1 MASLRNTVSSTLG
14 TVVTA
19 ADAVT
24 QSINTAVI
32 GVDML
37 NKWAQNEQSKQKANL
52 KYDAA
57 IVEKEAKQ
65 RALMKITD
73 LNLEVANY
81 ISKSDVH
88 AAAWVQAEAELAELM
103 K

>member
-19 ADAVT
+19 ADAVSQT
-24 QSINTAVI
+24 INTAVI

-52 KYDAA
+52 KYDSAL
-57 IVEKEAKQ
+57 VEKEAKQ

-73 LNLEVANY
+73 LNIEVANY

-88 AAAWVQAEAELAELM
+88 AAAWAQAETELTELM

>member
-37 NKWAQNEQSKQKANL
+37 NKWAQNEQAKQKANL

-88 AAAWVQAEAELAELM
+88 ATAWAQAEAELTELM

>member
-1 MASLRNTVSSTLG
+1 MASLRNTVSSALG

-24 QSINTAVI
+24 QTIDTAVV
-32 GVDML
+32 GVNML
-37 NKWAQNEQSKQKANL
+37 NAWALNEQAKQKANL
-52 KYDAA
+52 KYDSAL
-57 IVEKEAKQ
+57 VEKEAKQ
-65 RALMKITD
+65 RALLKITD

-81 ISKSDVH
+81 ISKSEVH
-88 AAAWVQAEAELAELM
+88 AAAYAQAEAELEELM